1 MKLFLAEEVINGVE
15 FCLGPQN
22 TRMEQFP
29 LNIMT
34 HQPPSAGN
42 FVPKPR
48 GRVYMNDGKNVFGSQ
63 NGREVPGYPG
73 TGNSLK

>member
-48 GRVYMNDGKNVFGSQ
+48 AEFIRMMGRMSLGVRMGEKCW
-63 NGREVPGYPG
+63 G
-73 TGNSLK
+73 TQVQATL